1 MTDHEN
7 VYSGLLG
14 DADPH
19 WAFGTGFADPL
30 AGVDPAVPSDVDRAD
45 LAAYCLMLGD
55 DALVLSQRLSG
66 WCSRAPD
73 LEEDIALANVAL
85 DLLGQARL
93 LLSRA
98 AVVDPGVLPPSAQSP
113 EDALAYFRPAA
124 EFRNVRLVEGADVDF
139 ADAVVRLLLFSVHR
153 MAVLERLTGSRDAV
167 LAAVAAKGVKEVAYH
182 RDHAG
187 RWVVTL
193 ARGTAESRRRLLAA
207 LDRLWPLRAELTGT
221 HPVERRLA
229 ATGVAVD
236 PSTVAGAA
244 SAVLSEVFQAAGL
257 DGPRAPA
264 APAGDAVTPAGD
276 PVTPL
281 APAGLAEPGA
291 GGRDGRH
298 TPALAQ
304 LLAEMQQVARAH
316 PEGTW

>member
-1 MTDHEN
+1 MTDHESA
-7 VYSGLLG
+7 YSGLLG

-30 AGVDPAVPSDVDRAD
+30 AGVDPAVPAGVDRAD
-45 LAAYCLMLGD
+45 LAAYCLMLAD
-55 DALVLSQRLSG
+55 DALVLSHRLSG

-73 LEEDIALANVAL
+73 LEEDIALANIAL

-98 AVVDPGVLPPSAQSP
+98 AVVDPSVVPVSAQAP
-113 EDALAYFRPAA
+113 EDALAYFRSAG

-139 ADAVVRLLLFSVHR
+139 ADTVVRLLLFSAHR
-153 MAVLERLTGSRDAV
+153 LAVLEKLTTSRDAV
-167 LAAVAAKGVKEVAYH
+167 LSAVAAKGVKEVSYH

-207 LDRLWPLRAELTGT
+207 LDRLWALRTELSVP
-221 HPVERRLA
+221 HEVERRLV
-229 ATGVAVD
+229 GIAVD
-236 PSTVAGAA
+236 PSTVAGDVD
-244 SAVLSEVFQAAGL
+244 AVLDRVCAAAGI
-257 DGPRAPA
+257 DP
-264 APAGDAVTPAGD
+264 PAGPATRQD
-276 PVTPL
+276 S
-281 APAGLAEPGA
+281 AGQTTARGNTA
-291 GGRDGRH
+291 RGTAARGNTARDGDH
-298 TPALAQ
+298 TPALAE
-304 LLAEMQQVARAH
+304 LLAEMQEVARAH